1 MQLKKKTLNVGGI
14 LAGGIGSRMSS
25 GGLPKQLMEVG
36 GIPVIVRTINAF
48 LSCGKLDFVLVAM
61 NSQWRGHCDDL
72 IDKNGVARS
81 RLARVDGGATR
92 FESLV
97 NLSKAALERSDGADC
112 ILLNHD
118 CARPFVSQRI
128 LSDCLEMV
136 GEFDMVT
143 TSMPTIDTVLI
154 SSDGRKSDSVPPRST
169 IFLDQGPQAFRVK
182 QFLALEGE
190 LTDEERQTLIEAG
203 RMYLAKGLAV
213 GIVKGDRNNFK
224 LTTPFDMVLAEA
236 MLKEGIIE

>member
-1 MQLKKKTLNVGGI
+1 MKYYGGI
-14 LAGGIGSRMSS
+14 LAGGIGSRMGN

-48 LSCGKLDFVLVAM
+48 LACDKLDFVLVAM
-61 NSQWRGHCDDL
+61 NSQWRKHCDEL
-72 IDKNGVARS
+72 IDNCGADRS
-81 RLARVDGGATR
+81 RLAIVDGGETR
-92 FESLV
+92 FASLV
-97 NLSKAALERSDGADC
+97 NLSKTALEKSGGEDC
-112 ILLNHD
+112 VLLNHD

-128 LSDCLEMV
+128 LSDCIEMV

-143 TSMPTIDTVLI
+143 TSMPTIDTVLV
-154 SSDGRKSDSVPPRST
+154 SADGRRSDSVPDRST
-169 IFLDQGPQAFRVK
+169 IFLDQGPQAFRVR
-182 QFLALEGE
+182 QFLDLEGK

-203 RMYLAKGLAV
+203 RMYLARGLSV

-236 MLKEGIIE
+236 MLKEGIIK

>member
-1 MQLKKKTLNVGGI
+1 MQSEKKTLNIGGI
-14 LAGGIGSRMSS
+14 LAGGIGSRMAS

-48 LSCGKLDFVLVAM
+48 LACDKLDFVLVAM
-61 NSQWRGHCDDL
+61 NSQWRRHCDDL
-72 IDKNGVARS
+72 IDKHGVDRS
-81 RLARVDGGATR
+81 RLAIVDGGATR

-97 NLSKAALERSDGADC
+97 NLSKAALERSGGDDC
-112 ILLNHD
+112 VLLNHD

-128 LSDCLEMV
+128 LSDCIEMV
-136 GEFDMVT
+136 GDFDMVT

-154 SSDGRKSDSVPPRST
+154 SSDGHRSDSVPNRST

-203 RMYLAKGLAV
+203 RMYLAKGLSV

-224 LTTPFDMVLAEA
+224 LTTPFDMVFAEA
-236 MLKEGIIE
+236 MLREGIIK